1 MQKFIPVLI
10 VGLLAMFLAA
20 CGPTPGSSDT
30 DYAAKYKASVQ
41 SLAHVARVDASYK
54 STGGMGRSGDVF
66 LHADSADQETMMG
79 VLRDAV
85 PAIVDAAAGDPEAN
99 LAIQVISSDG
109 ASAVSPG
116 DLGYSGTGSLTSYR
130 HFLDK

>member
-1 MQKFIPVLI
+1 MQKLITLLI
-10 VGLLAMFLAA
+10 VGLLAIFLVA

-30 DYAAKYKASVQ
+30 DYAAKYKESVQ

-54 STGGMGRSGDVF
+54 SSGGMGRSGDVF
-66 LHADSADQETMMG
+66 LHADSADQETMMEL
-79 VLRDAV
+79 LRNAF
-85 PAIVDAAAGDPEAN
+85 PAIVDAAAGDPEAH
-99 LAIQVISSDG
+99 LAIQVISPDG

-130 HFLDK
+130 QFLDK